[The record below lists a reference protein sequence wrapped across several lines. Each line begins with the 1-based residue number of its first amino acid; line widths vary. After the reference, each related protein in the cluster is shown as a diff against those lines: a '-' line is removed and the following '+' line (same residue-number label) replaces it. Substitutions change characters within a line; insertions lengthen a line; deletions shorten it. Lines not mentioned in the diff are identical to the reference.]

1 MCLLRRCYRRGADK
15 KMSSVTNILLSSM
28 IRNQQR
34 REKQAEMGFRKK
46 IITKRKNCQELK

>member
-1 MCLLRRCYRRGADK
+1 
-15 KMSSVTNILLSSM
+15 MSSVTNILLSSK